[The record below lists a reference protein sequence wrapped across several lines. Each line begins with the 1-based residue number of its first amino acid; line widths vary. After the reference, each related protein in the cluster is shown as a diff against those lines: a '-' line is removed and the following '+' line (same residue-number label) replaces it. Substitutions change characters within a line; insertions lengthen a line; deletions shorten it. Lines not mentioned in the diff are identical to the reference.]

1 MFECELSVSLGG
13 TERTSN
19 FKIVV
24 DLTSLGAS
32 VQGHVGTG
40 TVGTLHLNIDVGQ
53 IIDAESL
60 TLGSVELALGLFD
73 SECESLTVFLIA
85 FNSGSVVQVLQ
96 EGVVFL
102 VGSQLQW
109 VLVVGEQG
117 VVSVSQVSQSA
128 AL

>member
-1 MFECELSVSLGG
+1 MTVVSLSG

-19 FKIVV
+19 LEIVV
-24 DLTSLGAS
+24 DFASLRAS
-32 VQGHVGTG
+32 VQSHVGTG
-40 TVGTLHLNIDVGQ
+40 AIGSLHLNIDVGQ
-53 IIDAESL
+53 VIDAQSL
-60 TLGSVELALGLFD
+60 TLGSVELTLGLFD

-85 FNSGSVVQVLQ
+85 LNSGGIVQVLQ
-96 EGVVFL
+96 KGVVFL

-117 VVSVSQVSQSA
+117 VVSVRQVSQSA